1 MKKPIVFLSHS
12 AKNKAQVVA
21 LKSLLNDKASG
32 FIEFFLSCDG
42 ESIRLGTNW
51 VRRLDEALKNARLM
65 FVLVSKES
73 LQSTW
78 VPFEAGY
85 SYGRNIDVVPCCLP
99 GVQLRD
105 LPPPLNLL
113 QAQTIHSA
121 LDLSRLLHKCN
132 EVLHASISSD
142 ITQTEFSTIFKPD
155 SNVSEATASYVGG
168 VAIKEIHIMLF
179 GPPGGLD
186 TLLRMCRRRHI
197 DCYPAPP
204 YGSNRKRLHA
214 SGIDIDEEEEW
225 YNNGNEIVKGGDS
238 RRYFITLSPELRDV
252 TLPLVDAWR
261 KKHKAN
267 KFPEVVVYFHPDLD
281 LEAESH
287 RFTTKLFS
295 SGISIIADNFLH
307 YKKMN
312 FSIRDRHSVHQPIL
326 RFTCCG
332 KLADEPIDELLS
344 ILIKREVLIVPKKS
358 TDQLVK
364 RIRHG
369 ANY

>member
-12 AKNKAQVVA
+12 AKNKAQVIA
-21 LKSLLNDKASG
+21 LKSLLNDKTSG

-51 VRRLDEALKNARLM
+51 VRRLDEALKSARLM
-65 FVLVSKES
+65 FVLVSGES

-113 QAQTIHSA
+113 QAQTIHCA
-121 LDLSRLLHKCN
+121 MDLSKLILKCN
-132 EVLHASISSD
+132 EVFHTSISAVVK
-142 ITQTEFSTIFKPD
+142 QKEFSAIFKPD
-155 SNVSEATASYVGG
+155 IDVSETAPPHVGSG
-168 VAIKEIHIMLF
+168 AIKEIHVMLL

-197 DCYPAPP
+197 DCYPAQS
-204 YGSNRKRLHA
+204 YGSKRKRLHA

-225 YNNGNEIVKGGDS
+225 YNNGNETVKGGDI
-238 RRYFITLSPELRDV
+238 RRYYITLSPELREV

-261 KKHKAN
+261 KKHKVN
-267 KFPEVVVYFHPDLD
+267 KFPQVVVHFHPDLD

-295 SGISIIADNFLH
+295 SGISIFADNFLQ
-307 YKKMN
+307 YKKMS

-344 ILIKREVLIVPKKS
+344 ILIKREVLMVSKKL
-358 TDQLVK
+358 TNRLVK

-369 ANY
+369 VNY